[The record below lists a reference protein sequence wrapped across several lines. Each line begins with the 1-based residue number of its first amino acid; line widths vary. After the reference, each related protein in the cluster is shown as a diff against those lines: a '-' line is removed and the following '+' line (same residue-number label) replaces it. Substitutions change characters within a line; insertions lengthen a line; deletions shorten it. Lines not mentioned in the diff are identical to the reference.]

1 MAIRLSV
8 GTRFY
13 VVSGVSALLLAV
25 TAGVGLWA
33 AGEQG
38 AQLANVVVTSTALRN
53 HMEADMM
60 HDALRADVI
69 LALRDGM
76 SSDKPTARKEV
87 EADVAE
93 HVANFQDA
101 LAANTKLALGADV
114 KAALAEVAP
123 KLDPYIAGAQ
133 KITEEAFDDPIK
145 ANADFPAFIGEF
157 KALETAMGDV
167 SERIEAA
174 VAQAQDRAA
183 AMANIATIS
192 ILVAA
197 AAGVLLLM
205 FCAAALVRS
214 IVRPTV
220 AMTNAMSKLAQGDMA
235 VDVPARE
242 RGDEIGRM
250 AAAVQ
255 VFKDNAI
262 KAAELAETT
271 RQEQQAKEARAKRLE
286 QLSGQ
291 FDRSV
296 SSLLQEVEAAM
307 SAMKEMAGSMAQA
320 ATETSSKSGA
330 VTEAAQ
336 SASSNV
342 NTVASATEELAASVG
357 EIGTRVHRSTEIAQK
372 AVQEAGHT
380 NGTVQ
385 GLAAAAQKI
394 GEVVNLIN
402 DIASQTNL
410 LALNATIEAARAG
423 EAGKGFAVV
432 ASEVKNLATQTAKA
446 TEDIG
451 AQIGDIQ
458 KVSADAVTAIG
469 GIGSTIAKISEIAT
483 EISAAVE
490 QQSAATKEI
499 ARNVQAAANGTQQV
513 TGNISAVSAA
523 AQQTGSS
530 AQQML
535 TSIEQLAGRA
545 QALGQTVSRFLEDV
559 RAA

>member
-13 VVSGVSALLLAV
+13 VVSGLSAFLLAV
-25 TAGVGLWA
+25 TAGVGLWVS
-33 AGEQG
+33 GEQK
-38 AQLANVVVTSTALRN
+38 AQLADVVVTSTALRN

-69 LALRDGM
+69 SALRDGM
-76 SSDKPTARKEV
+76 SGDAGARQEV
-87 EADVAE
+87 ESDLEE
-93 HVANFQDA
+93 HVANFHDA
-101 LAANTKLALGADV
+101 LDANSKLALGTDV

-123 KLDPYIAGAQ
+123 KLDAYIAGAQ
-133 KITEEAFDDPIK
+133 KITQEAFDNPAA
-145 ANADFPAFIGEF
+145 ANADFPSFIEEF

-167 SERIEAA
+167 SGKIEAA
-174 VAQAQDRAA
+174 VGDAQGHADSMGRV
-183 AMANIATIS
+183 ATIS

-197 AAGVLLLM
+197 VSGVLILLL
-205 FCAAALVRS
+205 CAAALVRS

-235 VDVPARE
+235 VDIPALE
-242 RGDEIGRM
+242 RQDEIGRM

-255 VFKDNAI
+255 VFKDNAL
-262 KAAELAETT
+262 KAAELATVT
-271 RQEQQAKEARAKRLE
+271 RQEQRAKEARARRLD

-291 FDRSV
+291 FDQSV

-307 SAMKEMAGSMAQA
+307 SGMKEMAGTMTQA
-320 ATETSSKSGA
+320 ATETSSKSGT

-357 EIGTRVHRSTEIAQK
+357 EIGTRVQRSTEIAQK
-372 AVQEAGHT
+372 AVQEASHT
-380 NGTVQ
+380 NSTVQ

-432 ASEVKNLATQTAKA
+432 ASEVKNLANQTAKA

-451 AQIGDIQ
+451 AQIADIQ
-458 KVSADAVTAIG
+458 KVSGDAVAAIG
-469 GIGSTIAKISEIAT
+469 GIGSTIGRISEIAT

-490 QQSAATKEI
+490 QQTIATKEI
-499 ARNVQAAANGTQQV
+499 ARNVQAAADGTRQV

-523 AQQTGSS
+523 AQQTGNS
-530 AQQML
+530 AHQML
-535 TSIEQLAGRA
+535 GSIEQLAGRA
-545 QALGQTVSRFLEDV
+545 QALGRAVSSFLEDV

>member
-13 VVSGVSALLLAV
+13 LVSGVSALLLAV
-25 TAGVGLWA
+25 TAGVGLWV
-33 AGEQG
+33 AGEQE
-38 AQLANVVVTSTALRN
+38 AQLAEVVTTSTALRN

-69 LALRDGM
+69 AALRVGTSGDAA
-76 SSDKPTARKEV
+76 ARKEV
-87 EADVAE
+87 EADLNE

-101 LAANTKLALGADV
+101 LGANNKLALGAEV

-123 KLDPYIAGAQ
+123 SLVPYIAGAQ
-133 KITEEAFDDPIK
+133 KITKEAFDDPAG
-145 ANADFPAFIGEF
+145 ANADFPAFIEAF
-157 KALETAMGDV
+157 KTLETAMSNV
-167 SERIEAA
+167 SEKIEAA
-174 VAQAQDRAA
+174 VGDAQGRAA
-183 AMANIATIS
+183 DMARVATIS

-197 AAGVLLLM
+197 GVGVLILLL
-205 FCAAALVRS
+205 CAAALVRS

-235 VDVPARE
+235 VDIPARE
-242 RGDEIGRM
+242 RQDEIGRM

-255 VFKDNAI
+255 VFKDNAL
-262 KAAELAETT
+262 KAAELAQTT
-271 RQEQQAKEARAKRLE
+271 RQEQQAKEARARRLD
-286 QLSGQ
+286 QLSSQ

-296 SSLLQEVEAAM
+296 SSLLQEVEASM
-307 SAMKEMAGSMAQA
+307 SGMKEMAGSMTQA

-357 EIGTRVHRSTEIAQK
+357 EIGTRVQRSTEIAQR

-380 NGTVQ
+380 NSTVQ

-432 ASEVKNLATQTAKA
+432 ASEVKNLANQTAKA

-451 AQIGDIQ
+451 AQIADIQ
-458 KVSADAVTAIG
+458 KVSGDAVTAIG
-469 GIGSTIAKISEIAT
+469 GIGTTIAKISEIAT
-483 EISAAVE
+483 EISEAVE
-490 QQSAATKEI
+490 QQNAATKEI

-513 TGNISAVSAA
+513 TGNISAVSTA

-535 TSIEQLAGRA
+535 GSIEQLAGRA
-545 QALGQTVSRFLEDV
+545 QALGQAVSRFLEDV